1 MCFSLFSDR
10 VGRTDP
16 ENDKDGEDVKGNC
29 GKEWVGVA
37 LGVAHHWWGAFTYC
51 YMEVSLLPF
60 VFSFVFSFNFFTF
73 FTSKY
78 ISSSLEV
85 DAMPWRSIAREGED
99 QKEAEKIGD
108 GIYHL
113 TFSDEQHHQYQHYYQ
128 DMTSIMII
136 INMTSI
142 TIASTTIDYI

>member
-1 MCFSLFSDR
+1 MTALVCMKYARSSYEFSTHFMRTADRQHLLKMYRPQPLVINGKFSIVSSPIISFTIALVPNTCFCLFSNR

-51 YMEVSLLPF
+51 YMEISPLPF

-78 ISSSLEV
+78 ISSSLV
-85 DAMPWRSIAREGED
+85 DAMP
-99 QKEAEKIGD
+99 
-108 GIYHL
+108 
-113 TFSDEQHHQYQHYYQ
+113 
-128 DMTSIMII
+128 
-136 INMTSI
+136 
-142 TIASTTIDYI
+142 